1 MVITVVTSNFF
12 PEDAGIP
19 NVKKLNLCM
28 KSQLVVSLDSAEVHK
43 NRETQIFLSHS
54 NKISK
59 T

>member
-43 NRETQIFLSHS
+43 NCHVCLSYWYFH
-54 NKISK
+54 
-59 T
+59 

>member
-43 NRETQIFLSHS
+43 NRETQIFLSNS
-54 NKISK
+54 NKI
-59 T
+59 